1 MASMMDYSKSSMP
14 LLVSAFLAAG
24 ITGGTTYAFGLYGQA
39 LKEELHLTQA
49 QLDTISSASFCA
61 GVASWIPGLFVDKCG
76 EKCAMVSGGLLGAS
90 ALMSFWAIA
99 RKFISINEDGIV
111 PILSLCGVLMFMG
124 SALVT
129 GSVFKL
135 IVSNTLPTN
144 KGGAVGVAKGFVGL
158 GSGAFS
164 VLFEALNRKT
174 DLDFLPLAAF
184 FFLAACTLPAMLF
197 LPGKGDCQRMDVS
210 TPAHYSSLYLGL
222 VAMAVLVAGQAFLE
236 LLEGDEE
243 RNNQREG
250 PDYLMAALVPCV
262 WFGPI
267 LGLFLLPTATHAVL
281 PSDFQDEDDDSPLTL
296 IEKGSTSY
304 KDDPELEENDNEEL
318 DEMDEIPEAAPSDK
332 PQDRNLAQMLTT
344 IPAWLMLWI
353 CTIAVGG
360 GTVMTNN
367 MGQMV
372 VALRFDHKV
381 TPAALSIFSVAQSFA
396 RVISGSLSSM
406 VKRRT
411 SFLIIASILGALAHT
426 ILAIASDETPFIA
439 GVFVSGLAFG
449 MVWPLMVL
457 ITGELFGIENVG
469 ANYMFY
475 DGVTS
480 ALGTLALSKFV
491 AQKVYE
497 DGIEPGGDGVTCYG
511 QECFQ
516 MTNWIIVG
524 LAITGIVT
532 SWCMECCQL
541 TRQVYS

>member
-1 MASMMDYSKSSMP
+1 MP

-76 EKCAMVSGGLLGAS
+76 ERCAMISGGVLGAS
-90 ALMSFWAIA
+90 ALMSFWVIA
-99 RKFISINEDGIV
+99 RKFISVPEEGIV
-111 PILSLCGVLMFMG
+111 AILSLCGVLMFMG
-124 SALVT
+124 SALIT

-135 IVSNTLPTN
+135 IVRNTLPIN

-164 VLFEALNRKT
+164 VLFEALDRKT

-184 FFLAACTLPAMLF
+184 FFLAACTLPAVCF
-197 LPGKGDCQRMDVS
+197 LPGKNNCQRMDVS

-222 VAMAVLVAGQAFLE
+222 VAMAVLVVGQAFLE
-236 LLEGDEE
+236 LMEGNEE
-243 RNNQREG
+243 RNNQRDG
-250 PDYLMAALVPCV
+250 PDYLMATLVPCV

-281 PSDFQDEDDDSPLTL
+281 PSDVQDEDDDSPLTAT
-296 IEKGSTSY
+296 EKESTLY
-304 KDDPELEENDNEEL
+304 KDDPELEESDEEGV
-318 DEMDEIPEAAPSDK
+318 DEMGGEPDVTSSDRL
-332 PQDRNLAQMLTT
+332 QDRNLAQVLMTV
-344 IPAWLMLWI
+344 PAWLMLWT
-353 CTIAVGG
+353 CVIAVGG

-372 VALRFDHKV
+372 VALRFDRNV

-396 RVISGSLSSM
+396 RVMSGSLSSLA
-406 VKRRT
+406 KRRT

-426 ILAIASDETPFIA
+426 ILALSSDETSFIA
-439 GVFVSGLAFG
+439 GVFTSGLAFG

-457 ITGELFGIENVG
+457 ICGELFGIENVG
-469 ANYMFY
+469 ANYMLY
-475 DGVTS
+475 DGLTS

-516 MTNWIIVG
+516 RTNWIIAG

-532 SWCMECCQL
+532 SWCMECCPL
-541 TRQVYS
+541 TRQVYG